1 MKKKL
6 LTIVMAVACVFG
18 VQSAVASAKTHSKS
32 STSKKHHKKNMKK
45 SATAKT
51 HRAS

>member
-6 LTIVMAVACVFG
+6 LTIVMAVACVLG
-18 VQSAVASAKTHSKS
+18 VQSAVASAKSHHNKNSA
-32 STSKKHHKKNMKK
+32 SKKHHHKNKNA
-45 SATAKT
+45 ATAKT